1 MIADSH
7 LDEGL
12 YKALLKMEEIM
23 NFKDVEKI
31 IELFSQKQ
39 IAKMSLKEGEFEL
52 HLENKDTQPINAQPQ
67 IIAPQAPTPQPAIIS
82 NENTKQPAQENGLF
96 IESPM
101 VGTFYRCPSPNADPY
116 IKVGDKVK
124 KGQVIGI
131 VEAMKIMNEIEADF
145 DCKIIEIVADD
156 AQPVE
161 FGSKLIRVEKI

>member
-1 MIADSH
+1 
-7 LDEGL
+7 
-12 YKALLKMEEIM
+12 M

-52 HLENKDTQPINAQPQ
+52 HLENGHHEIQPIVAQPQ
-67 IIAPQAPTPQPAIIS
+67 AIPQQAPAPQPAPTIES
-82 NENTKQPAQENGLF
+82 PSPKPTEESGLF

-131 VEAMKIMNEIEADF
+131 VEAMKIMNEIEAEF
-145 DCKIIEIVADD
+145 DCKVIEIIADD

-161 FGSKLIRVEKI
+161 FGSKLIKVEKI

>member
-1 MIADSH
+1 
-7 LDEGL
+7 
-12 YKALLKMEEIM
+12 M

-39 IAKMSLKEGEFEL
+39 ITKMSFKDGEFEL
-52 HLENKDTQPINAQPQ
+52 HLENNHQGITPTQPQ
-67 IIAPQAPTPQPAIIS
+67 IIPQQTPIPQPTQTASEAPIPKS
-82 NENTKQPAQENGLF
+82 TEENGLF

-116 IKVGDKVK
+116 IKAGDKIK

-131 VEAMKIMNEIEADF
+131 VEAMKIMNEIEAEF
-145 DCKIIEIVADD
+145 DCKVIEIIADD

-161 FGSKLIRVEKI
+161 FGSKLIKVEKI